1 MDKRTQELA
10 EQAGFVFWGEEE
22 WGPGPGNIDWSCD
35 YNDEFERFAE
45 LVRKDLDK
53 VNTEPLT
60 EAVKSWTVITG
71 EDSNTGDLLLPL
83 PDELLERMSWVEGNT
98 LEFKDN
104 LDGSFT
110 LSKKQE
116 TETETELVM
125 VDVISTYRIRY
136 AVEVPKGKAEW
147 ALDTVV
153 MDDAKEFSQEYL
165 GEQIVSHRVVT
176 EAEALAMCDIDNEY
190 CSMWSSDEKKKVFF
204 TSIEEQDLST
214 N

>member
-83 PDELLERMSWVEGNT
+83 PDELLDQMPWSEGDT
-98 LEFKDN
+98 LEFRDN

-116 TETETELVM
+116 TELVL
-125 VDVISTYRIRY
+125 VATILTYRLRY
-136 AVEVPKGKAEW
+136 MVEVPKGKSDW
-147 ALDTVV
+147 ALDTVT
-153 MDDAKEFSQEYL
+153 MEDAKEFSQKSL
-165 GEQIVSHRVVT
+165 GEHIASHRVVT
-176 EAEALAMCDIDNEY
+176 EEEALTLCDVDNDY
-190 CSMWSSDEKKKVFF
+190 CSAWTTDMKKKNFF
-204 TSIEEQDLST
+204 TSLEDQ
-214 N
+214 NPNYN